1 MDCNWLIGYFS
12 GQWPTGGA
20 VPAVLLVLSAEGV
33 AAAEKGSTSSHVAC
47 RSQAADGHCSADAVF
62 VFQSDSTHQASDLF
76 ERVVG
81 IACRGGGC
89 GDGHFA
95 GPLGVVGLVA
105 LGDSVDRESLL

>member
-1 MDCNWLIGYFS
+1 MDCNWLIGCFS

-62 VFQSDSTHQASDLF
+62 VFQSDSTHQTSDFF

-81 IACRGGGC
+81 IAGRGGGC

-105 LGDSVDRESLL
+105 PGDSVDRESLL

>member
-12 GQWPTGGA
+12 GQWPTGGS
-20 VPAVLLVLSAEGV
+20 VSAVLLVLSAEGV

-62 VFQSDSTHQASDLF
+62 VFQSDSTHQTSDFF

-81 IACRGGGC
+81 IAGRGGGC

-95 GPLGVVGLVA
+95 GPLGVEELVA
-105 LGDSVDRESLL
+105 PGNSVDRESLL